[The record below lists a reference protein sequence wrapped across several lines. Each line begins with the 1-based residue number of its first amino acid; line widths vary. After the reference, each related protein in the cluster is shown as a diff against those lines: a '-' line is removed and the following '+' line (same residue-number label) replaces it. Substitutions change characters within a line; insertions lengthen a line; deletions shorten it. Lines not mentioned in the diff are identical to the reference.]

1 MRLILMAALA
11 AGLTFPSHLGQAQ
24 DRSDS
29 NRNVLGQIAN
39 VDAARSPAS
48 QRYPAER
55 GLHGMPPGVS
65 ASDRQKLD
73 TYREKINAGIVGL
86 ISGGIDGTYL
96 RVASELASTLDDDDA
111 GLRILPIRGRGSV
124 QNIWDLVFARGVDIA
139 LVQSD
144 ALAYASREP
153 VFPGVGSLIQYVAS
167 LYDEEVHVLTGPAV
181 KQVQDLAGKKVNVD
195 IKGSGTAMTARV
207 VFGQLGIPIEAT
219 GFHQAL
225 ALEKLKAGEI
235 AASVFVAGKPVR
247 LFGDL
252 SPQTGLHFIEI
263 PATAE
268 LTKTYAP
275 ARLTSEDY
283 PVIDDQGPVE
293 TLSVSAVL
301 AAYAWP
307 LGSERY
313 RRVARFVDAFFSH
326 ADALQSLPHHPKWHE
341 VSLAAPLMGWK
352 RFPAAEKWL
361 KGAAEAHGGQSEY
374 EMFMTF
380 LDQVKP
386 GGISNPS
393 ERDQIFAEFEQWR
406 RRPEILQ
413 DSSTLRKPR
422 EAGTQAASG
431 SGGVR

>member
-11 AGLTFPSHLGQAQ
+11 AGLTFLSHLGQAQ
-24 DRSDS
+24 DKSES

-39 VDAARSPAS
+39 VDPARSPAS

-124 QNIWDLVFARGVDIA
+124 QNIWDLVFARGVD
-139 LVQSD
+139 
-144 ALAYASREP
+144 
-153 VFPGVGSLIQYVAS
+153 
-167 LYDEEVHVLTGPAV
+167 
-181 KQVQDLAGKKVNVD
+181 GKKVNVD

-219 GFHQAL
+219 GFDQAL

-235 AASVFVAGKPVR
+235 AASVFVAGKPAR
-247 LFGDL
+247 LFGNI
-252 SPQTGLHFIEI
+252 SPQTGLHFIGI

-268 LTKTYAP
+268 LAKTYAP

-341 VSLAAPLMGWK
+341 VSLAAPLMGWT

-361 KGAAEAHGGQSEY
+361 KGAAEARGGQSEY

-406 RRPEILQ
+406 QRPQILQ

-422 EAGTQAASG
+422 EAGAQAASG